1 MLQIPSELT
10 IYLRNKTLSVINVH
24 FFRLINNTF
33 PSKAI
38 ITSRRLLISLLKVFM
53 CLKRPH
59 GSETLPKGIVTA
71 TSDLEMRALWGNHKM
86 NPENQTNLL
95 GMAVGIKQ
103 KESVDKIVR
112 KFLSSGFVIMLFHYD
127 GNVDAWKDF
136 EWSDR
141 CIHVSAVSQTKWW
154 FAKRFLHPDI
164 VSEYEY
170 IFLWDE
176 DLGVEHFNATRYLS
190 IIKEEGLHI
199 SQPALGRNSKVHHAL
214 TRRQPRDRVHRRVY
228 QNIRGT
234 NCTGNST
241 GPPCAG
247 FVEMMAP
254 VFSKASW
261 RCAWHM
267 IPNDLVH
274 GWGLDFRLGCCAQ
287 GKPTE
292 NVGVVDS
299 EYVVHN
305 SVPSLG
311 GSARKGNTQCP
322 LQAAKKELHSKK
334 AIVISRRDLEIFCIG
349 TKF

>member
-1 MLQIPSELT
+1 MTLILHMACTFSTSQRYKQSERILYSLWRVLAGLAWVFAALFIGNALLVTDYKDIHRQIHNEE
-10 IYLRNKTLSVINVH
+10 
-24 FFRLINNTF
+24 
-33 PSKAI
+33 
-38 ITSRRLLISLLKVFM
+38 
-53 CLKRPH
+53 RPH

-199 SQPALGRNSKVHHAL
+199 SQPALGPNSTDVHHAL
-214 TRRQPRDRVHRRVY
+214 TRRKPRDRVHRRVY
-228 QNIRGT
+228 QKFGGT
-234 NCTGNST
+234 KCTEDST

-274 GWGLDFRLGCCAQ
+274 GWGVDFRLGYCAQ

-311 GSARKGNTQCP
+311 GGFTSDKVSQLSVLEPSCKQYQR
-322 LQAAKKELHSKK
+322 E
-334 AIVISRRDLEIFCIG
+334 VIC
-349 TKF
+349 